1 MNETILGLMKRFA
14 LPIAGLL
21 GAVVLLS
28 AFRSNDDLFELRKNF
43 EVFGALYEEIAL
55 GYVDDVRPTPFMR
68 AGIDAMLEQLDPY
81 THFYDEAAMVDSR
94 ILQQQNLG
102 GVGLSIGRKGG
113 RLSVLAPDGEATAY
127 QKGVRP
133 GDIILQI
140 GETSTDGLTVMEATN
155 LLLGQPGTVVQILI
169 QRTGEVA
176 PRSFVL
182 PRIKPRAV
190 NVSRAGWLGADSSEA
205 IAYVRLDRFGNRAG
219 REVKRAFRTLNRS
232 VPLHGM
238 VLDLR
243 GNPGGLLSE
252 AVNVVGNFAPKG
264 SLVVTTRSRI
274 DGVVQE
280 FRTDED
286 PLFPDV
292 PLVILVN
299 EYSAS
304 ASEIVSGA
312 LQDMDRAVI
321 MGTTSLGKGL
331 VQVLKPLPHNTTLK
345 LTVSH
350 YFLPTGRTIQSARY
364 SSESATATNPT
375 LLEFETAAG
384 RTVRGGRGVEPD
396 VSIEVEPPGQV
407 ENALQR
413 ESAFFLFANEWVATR
428 CQSNE
433 TCSASGDEKV
443 SAFLEWLDR
452 SHISITTEFDLSL
465 SALEL
470 ESVETGFDG
479 ITDELERL
487 KTAVEVAKS
496 DQLASIEDRILMH
509 IQHEIDT
516 RLLEQ
521 SDQISEEIA
530 SDGWISQAQA
540 LLQEEGRLEA
550 LLR

>member
-1 MNETILGLMKRFA
+1 MKRFA
-14 LPIAGLL
+14 IPLVGLL
-21 GAVVLLS
+21 GAVVLLT

-43 EVFGALYEEIAL
+43 EIFGALYEEIAL

-94 ILQQQNLG
+94 ILQQRNLG
-102 GVGLSIGRKGG
+102 GVGLTIGRKGG

-140 GETSTDGLTVMEATN
+140 GETSADGLTVLEASD
-155 LLLGQPGTVVQILI
+155 LLIGQPGTVVELLV
-169 QRTGEVA
+169 QRAGEVA
-176 PRSFVL
+176 PRTFVL
-182 PRIKPRAV
+182 PRIKPRSV
-190 NVSRAGWLGADSSEA
+190 NVSRAGWLGEDSTEA
-205 IAYVRLDRFGNRAG
+205 IAYVRLDRFGDRSG
-219 REVKRAFRTLNRS
+219 REVKRAFRTLHRS
-232 VPLHGM
+232 LPLNGM

-252 AVNVVGNFAPKG
+252 AINVVGNFAPKG

-274 DGVVQE
+274 DGAVQE
-280 FRTDED
+280 FRTDEE

-292 PLVILVN
+292 PLVILVD

-331 VQVLKPLPHNTTLK
+331 VQVFRPLPHNTTLK

-375 LLEFETAAG
+375 LLDFETPAG
-384 RTVRGGRGVEPD
+384 RLVRGGRGVEPD
-396 VSIEVEPPGQV
+396 IRIDEQPPGQV
-407 ENALQR
+407 ESALIR
-413 ESAFFLFANEWVATR
+413 DSAFFLFANEWVATR
-428 CQSNE
+428 CASTE
-433 TCSASGDEKV
+433 TCSGSREEKM
-443 SAFLEWLDR
+443 SAFMDWLGR
-452 SHISITTEFDLSL
+452 SHMSVTTEFDMSL

-470 ESVETGFDG
+470 ESLDSGFDG
-479 ITDELERL
+479 VSDELERL
-487 KTAVEVAKS
+487 KEAVEAAKA
-496 DQLASIEDRILMH
+496 DQLAGMEDRILAH

-521 SDQISEEIA
+521 SDQISVEIA
-530 SDGWISQAQA
+530 SDEWISEAHA
-540 LLQEEGRLEA
+540 LLMDQPRMGSV
-550 LLR
+550 LR

>member
-190 NVSRAGWLGADSSEA
+190 NVSRAGWLGA
-205 IAYVRLDRFGNRAG
+205 
-219 REVKRAFRTLNRS
+219 
-232 VPLHGM
+232 
-238 VLDLR
+238 
-243 GNPGGLLSE
+243 
-252 AVNVVGNFAPKG
+252 
-264 SLVVTTRSRI
+264 
-274 DGVVQE
+274 
-280 FRTDED
+280 
-286 PLFPDV
+286 
-292 PLVILVN
+292 
-299 EYSAS
+299 
-304 ASEIVSGA
+304 
-312 LQDMDRAVI
+312 
-321 MGTTSLGKGL
+321 GL
-331 VQVLKPLPHNTTLK
+331 VGGHCL
-345 LTVSH
+345 
-350 YFLPTGRTIQSARY
+350 R
-364 SSESATATNPT
+364 SS
-375 LLEFETAAG
+375 
-384 RTVRGGRGVEPD
+384 
-396 VSIEVEPPGQV
+396 
-407 ENALQR
+407 
-413 ESAFFLFANEWVATR
+413 
-428 CQSNE
+428 
-433 TCSASGDEKV
+433 
-443 SAFLEWLDR
+443 
-452 SHISITTEFDLSL
+452 
-465 SALEL
+465 
-470 ESVETGFDG
+470 
-479 ITDELERL
+479 
-487 KTAVEVAKS
+487 
-496 DQLASIEDRILMH
+496 
-509 IQHEIDT
+509 
-516 RLLEQ
+516 
-521 SDQISEEIA
+521 
-530 SDGWISQAQA
+530 
-540 LLQEEGRLEA
+540 
-550 LLR
+550 